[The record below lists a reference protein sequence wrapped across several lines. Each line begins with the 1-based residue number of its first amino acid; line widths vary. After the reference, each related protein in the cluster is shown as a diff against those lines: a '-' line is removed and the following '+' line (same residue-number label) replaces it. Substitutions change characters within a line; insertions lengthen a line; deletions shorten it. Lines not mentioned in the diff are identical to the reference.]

1 MRRETDLT
9 CRELVE
15 LVTDYL
21 ERALPDDVRVRLER
35 HLGDCGDCHEYLRQ
49 IELTI
54 ATVGRP
60 RDDDLPPRL
69 RDALLAASAAR

>member
-1 MRRETDLT
+1 MSETELT

-21 ERALPDDVRVRLER
+21 ERALPDDVRVSLER
-35 HLGDCGDCHEYLRQ
+35 HLGDCDDCHEYLRQ

-54 ATVGRP
+54 AAVGRLH
-60 RDDDLPPRL
+60 DDLPPRL
-69 RDALLAASAAR
+69 RDALLAASAGR